1 MEAAGNNLEKKYA
14 GKEDEAMADALAM
27 FSVMGEIEKNY
38 PDAKEFSFS
47 KD

>member
-1 MEAAGNNLEKKYA
+1 
-14 GKEDEAMADALAM
+14 MADALAM
-27 FSVMGEIEKNY
+27 LFVMGEIEKNY